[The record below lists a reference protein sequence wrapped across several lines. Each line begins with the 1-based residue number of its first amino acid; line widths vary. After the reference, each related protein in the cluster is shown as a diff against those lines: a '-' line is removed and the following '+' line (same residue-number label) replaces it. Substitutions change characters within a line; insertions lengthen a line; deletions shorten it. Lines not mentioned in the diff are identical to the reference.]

1 MIGIRKYKTKFDS
14 VKGVVLIV
22 DDNPAN
28 LEIITDY
35 LKDCGFRT
43 LIAGNGEIALERVN
57 HSRPDII
64 LLDVMMPGIDGF
76 ETCRRL
82 KSDEE
87 TRDIPVIF
95 MTALA
100 ETEDKV
106 RGFSAGA
113 VDYLTKPVQKEELVA
128 RVTTHLR
135 LRKLT
140 EQLEHTV
147 QQRTRELIAAN
158 QQLTREI
165 AERVRAGEELRTA
178 KETAEAANKAK
189 SVFLSNMSHEL
200 RTPLNAI
207 LGFSQLL
214 GHSTNLDPEEQKNLG
229 IIRSSGE
236 LLLNLIN
243 DVLDMSKIEAGR
255 AVLTEKD
262 FDMYR
267 LLDGIEDMFRMKA
280 EEKGLRLVFECDA
293 GVPRYVRAD
302 EGKLQQV
309 LVNLLSNAVK
319 FTEEGGITL
328 KVINMTT
335 VEEDDLQS
343 QISDLRFAISDTGPG
358 IAPDEL
364 DSLFDA
370 FAQTETGRKSQE
382 GTGLGLPIS
391 QKFVQMMGGNIT
403 VESGV
408 GRGTLFRFGI
418 QAKTAD
424 GAKIETAQSERRV
437 IALAPDQPCRRI
449 LIVDD
454 EESNRLLLVKLLDL
468 PGFKLRVAEN
478 GKEAVEIW
486 KEWAPHLILMD
497 MRMPVMDGFEATKRI
512 KVAAKGRAAVIIAVT
527 AGVFEEDRAVVLS
540 AGCDDFMC
548 KPFNESEIFDVIQ
561 KHLEVQYV
569 YDREPETR
577 EQDRTLLTADALVTL
592 SAEPGQDAALADA
605 PEAPGR
611 EDALVPRETDE
622 TEEAGSEAL
631 AGIRGARILLA
642 EDNEINRKVAVAMLE
657 GAGLI
662 TEVAENGREAV
673 EMLGTGAGD
682 AAPLYDA
689 VLMDIEMPEMDG
701 HEATR
706 IIRGRPEFDGL
717 PVIAMTAHAMKGDR
731 EKCLNAG
738 MNDYLTKPVDEQ
750 RLYAV
755 LCKWIKPGKR
765 EIPGA
770 FSEREKRTPESGAG
784 LPDDL
789 PGIDLKAA
797 LRRVRG
803 DAGLLKMMLGSFLE
817 KYEHAAGEI
826 GTLLDRGNLRDA
838 RKLTHAIKGVSG
850 NLRADALFAAVR
862 ELDSALREEK
872 AEEARPLLEVFA
884 GKLAHLTD
892 ALKTLNPDEESEGTG
907 CQEENEDADLS
918 QAGEILTEMAAL
930 LEKNRLSAWRLLDTL
945 LSQLP
950 DSEFRQE
957 KAALRKAMS
966 ELDTERGI
974 SVLMKLS
981 QKLNVSFK

>member
-1 MIGIRKYKTKFDS
+1 MRKYKTKFDS

-28 LEIITDY
+28 LEVITDY
-35 LKDCGFRT
+35 LKDCGFRI

-82 KSDEE
+82 KSDED

-147 QQRTRELIAAN
+147 QQRTRELTAAN

-200 RTPLNAI
+200 RTPMNAI

-229 IIRSSGE
+229 IIRRSGE

-262 FDMYR
+262 FDMYC
-267 LLDGIEDMFRMKA
+267 LLDGIEDMFRLKA

-309 LVNLLSNAVK
+309 LVNLFSNAVK
-319 FTEEGGITL
+319 FTQEGGITL

-391 QKFVQMMGGNIT
+391 QKFVRMMGGNIT

-408 GRGTLFRFGI
+408 GRGTVFRFGI
-418 QAKTAD
+418 QAETAE

-454 EESNRLLLVKLLDL
+454 EESNRLLLVKLLAL

-486 KEWAPHLILMD
+486 EEWAPHLILMD

-512 KVAAKGRAAVIIAVT
+512 KAAARGRAAVIIAVT

-569 YDREPETR
+569 YDKPARKPEAR

-611 EDALVPRETDE
+611 EDVLVPRETDE
-622 TEEAGSEAL
+622 MEEAGSEAL

-706 IIRGRPEFDGL
+706 IIRGIPEFDDL
-717 PVIAMTAHAMKGDR
+717 PIIAMTAYVMRRDQ

-738 MNDYLTKPVDEQ
+738 MNDYLTKPVDEE

-770 FSEREKRTPESGAG
+770 FSERGKLTPESGAG

-789 PGIDLKAA
+789 PGIDLKTV
-797 LRRVRG
+797 LKRVRG
-803 DAGLLKMMLGSFLE
+803 DAGLLRIILGSFL
-817 KYEHAAGEI
+817 KKHEHAAGEI
-826 GTLLDRGNLRDA
+826 GTLLDRGKLRDA

-850 NLRADALFAAVR
+850 NLCADALFAATR
-862 ELDSALREEK
+862 DLDTALREEK

-884 GKLAHLTD
+884 GKLAQLTD
-892 ALKTLNPDEESEGTG
+892 ALKTLNPDEESTETA
-907 CQEENEDADLS
+907 CQEEEADLS
-918 QAGEILTEMAAL
+918 QAREILTEMTAL
-930 LEKNRLSAWRLLDTL
+930 LEKNRLNAWRLLEPL
-945 LSQLP
+945 LNLLP

-966 ELDTERGI
+966 ALDTERGI